1 MKPILAFLLLSLTFL
16 LASEDTFKHFLDG
29 QIAMEAKLLDQNLT
43 TKERKEI
50 RKRQDSDYRTFF
62 IEYASDKDNYS
73 DRNNTYSKEI
83 SKLEIKRNYDLRR
96 KRRLAAMRDEI
107 KIYEY
112 RTRQKI
118 ESFLR
123 KVLLQTNSRS
133 RSFFED
139 KIGDMITSSFSNYTP
154 IDKQK
159 YLEALEHAGDSEAAA
174 QLRKELKNL
183 EYLESIINTFSA
195 QLINKSTEIYNV
207 GKITQSKF
215 YAIIDKINQSPYA
228 KKLNKKLANFNID
241 TAHLALFFMII
252 LVIVIFNTIVRFLID
267 HMLRFRKVSEDEIS
281 YIHSHITKLIYIGTS
296 ILIVH
301 LSLVLYFGLDIKSV
315 MLSKFFAIIYVF
327 LIALILYRITNTV
340 AYLKMEKLQQ
350 SKILKKEVFNL
361 LIKLINT
368 LIILVAIIAILIIF
382 GVDLTALLSGLGIGG
397 FAVAFAAKD
406 SIANIF
412 GSISILMGDLFE
424 QGDWIE
430 AGGIDGTVVEIGLRA
445 TTLRTFDN
453 ALVSIPNFKL
463 VNDGIK
469 NWSRRNIGRRI
480 KMHIGVTYESDF
492 NDIRRAIKEIRIML
506 KEHQGIAGSGTA
518 YRNKHRSS
526 RLVSIED
533 FKGIKRFSLVYMD
546 EFADSSINI
555 LVYCFS
561 KSVVW
566 SEWLEVKEDVM
577 YRIAE
582 ILKRNHLQFAYPA
595 IAVHQVADP
604 SCAEATTE
612 KSRSEPVPRM
622 GPPTSHD

>member
-1 MKPILAFLLLSLTFL
+1 MKSIITLLLLSVTL
-16 LASEDTFKHFLDG
+16 LCASNDVFDNFINE
-29 QIAMEAKLLDQNLT
+29 QISIEGKLLDQNLT
-43 TKERKEI
+43 LKEQKKI
-50 RKRQDSDYRTFF
+50 RKQQNDEYRNFF
-62 IEYASDKDNYS
+62 MEYASDKKNYT

-83 SKLEIKRNYDLRR
+83 SKLEIRRNYNLRR
-96 KRRLAAMRDEI
+96 KNKLAAMRDEI
-107 KIYEY
+107 KIQEY

-133 RSFFED
+133 KLFFED
-139 KIGDMITSSFSNYTP
+139 KISDMITSSFSNHSP

-159 YLEALEHAGDSEAAA
+159 YIEALKNAGNGKTAV
-174 QLRKELKNL
+174 QLRKELRNL
-183 EYLESIINTFSA
+183 DYLESIINTFSA
-195 QLINKSTEIYNV
+195 QLINRSSEIYNI

-215 YAIIDKINQSPYA
+215 YAVIDSINKSPYA
-228 KKLNKKLANFNID
+228 KRLNRSLAYFNVD
-241 TAHLALFFMII
+241 TAHL
-252 LVIVIFNTIVRFLID
+252 VIFFTIIIIIIIFNLLTRLIID
-267 HMLRFRKVSEDEIS
+267 RTLRYRKVNEDEIN

-296 ILIVH
+296 IMIVH
-301 LSLVLYFGLDIKSV
+301 LSLVFYFGLDIKSV
-315 MLSKFFAIIYVF
+315 TLSKFFGIIYVI
-327 LIALILYRITNTV
+327 LIALILYRITNTI
-340 AYLKMEKLQQ
+340 AYLKMEKLQK

-361 LIKLINT
+361 LIKLTNT

-453 ALVSIPNFKL
+453 ALISIPNFKL

-492 NDIRRAIKEIRIML
+492 DDIRQAIEEIRTML
-506 KEHQGIAGSGTA
+506 KEHHGIAGSGTR
-518 YRNKHRSS
+518 YSSTHRSS
-526 RLVSIED
+526 KLVSMED
-533 FKGIKRFSLVYMD
+533 FKGIKRFSLVYLD

-566 SEWLEVKEDVM
+566 AEWLEVKEDVM
-577 YRIAE
+577 YRIAK
-582 ILKRNHLQFAYPA
+582 ILKKNDLQFAYPA
-595 IAVHQVADP
+595 IALHQVPGA
-604 SCAEATTE
+604 CT
-612 KSRSEPVPRM
+612 KSVTGESET
-622 GPPTSHD
+622 GPEHRKSARIPIA